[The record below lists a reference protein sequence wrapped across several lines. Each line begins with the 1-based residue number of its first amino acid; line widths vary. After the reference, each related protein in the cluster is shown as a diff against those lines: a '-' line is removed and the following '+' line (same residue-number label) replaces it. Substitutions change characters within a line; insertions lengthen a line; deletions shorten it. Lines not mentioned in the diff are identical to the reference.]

1 MNIKSP
7 YWLIHKGDIMV
18 KIRFSSALSNV
29 THARE
34 TTLDIQ
40 DTTVKAVLDKLIQQF
55 GADFEKRILDK
66 GEVRRFVNLY
76 VNGEDIR
83 HLKGLDS
90 EVKGTDEISI
100 LPAVSGG

>member
-1 MNIKSP
+1 M
-7 YWLIHKGDIMV
+7 
-18 KIRFSSALSNV
+18 SNV

-34 TTLDIQ
+34 TTLDLG
-40 DTTVKAVLDKLIQQF
+40 DTNVKAVLDKLIEQY
-55 GADFEKRILDK
+55 GADFERRILDK

-83 HLKGLDS
+83 HLSGLNS
-90 EVKGTDEISI
+90 SVKSTDEISI

>member
-1 MNIKSP
+1 
-7 YWLIHKGDIMV
+7 MV
-18 KIRFSSALSNV
+18 RIRFSSALSNV

-34 TTLDIQ
+34 TTLEMGEC
-40 DTTVKAVLDKLIQQF
+40 TVKTVLDKLIEQF
-55 GADFEKRILDK
+55 GPDFERRILDK

-90 EVKGTDEISI
+90 PVKDADEISI

>member
-1 MNIKSP
+1 
-7 YWLIHKGDIMV
+7 MV

-29 THARE
+29 TKARE
-34 TTLDIQ
+34 TTLELG
-40 DTTVKAVLDKLIQQF
+40 DTTVKGVIDKLVEDF
-55 GADFEKRILDK
+55 GPDFERRILDDK

-83 HLKGLDS
+83 HLSGLES
-90 EVKGTDEISI
+90 TVKDADEISI

>member
-1 MNIKSP
+1 M
-7 YWLIHKGDIMV
+7 
-18 KIRFSSALSNV
+18 SNV

-34 TTLDIQ
+34 TTLDLG
-40 DTTVKAVLDKLIQQF
+40 DTNVKAVLDKLIEQY
-55 GADFEKRILDK
+55 GADFERRILDK

-83 HLKGLDS
+83 HLSGLNS
-90 EVKGTDEISI
+90 PVKNTDEISI

>member
-1 MNIKSP
+1 
-7 YWLIHKGDIMV
+7 MV

-29 THARE
+29 VQTRE
-34 TTLDIQ
+34 TILHIGDATIK
-40 DTTVKAVLDKLIQQF
+40 TVLDKLVQQF
-55 GADFEKRILDK
+55 GQDFEKRIFDK
-66 GEVRRFVNLY
+66 GEVRRFINIY

-90 EVKGTDEISI
+90 IVNDTGEISI

>member
-1 MNIKSP
+1 
-7 YWLIHKGDIMV
+7 MV

-34 TTLDIQ
+34 TTLDIG
-40 DTTVKAVLDKLIQQF
+40 DTTVKGVLDKLVQQL

-90 EVKGTDEISI
+90 AVKDTDEISI

>member
-1 MNIKSP
+1 
-7 YWLIHKGDIMV
+7 MV

-34 TTLDIQ
+34 TTLDIG
-40 DTTVKAVLDKLIQQF
+40 DTTVKVVLDKLIQQF

-83 HLKGLDS
+83 HLKGLDTS
-90 EVKGTDEISI
+90 VKSTDEISI

>member
-1 MNIKSP
+1 
-7 YWLIHKGDIMV
+7 MV
-18 KIRFSSALSNV
+18 KIRFSSALNNV

-34 TTLDIQ
+34 TTLDTG
-40 DTTVKAVLDKLIQQF
+40 DTTVKTVLDKLIQQF

-90 EVKGTDEISI
+90 EVNGTDEISI

>member
-1 MNIKSP
+1 
-7 YWLIHKGDIMV
+7 MV

-34 TTLDIQ
+34 TTLDIG
-40 DTTVKAVLDKLIQQF
+40 DTTVKVVLDNLIQQF

-83 HLKGLDS
+83 HLKGQDTS
-90 EVKGTDEISI
+90 VKSTDEISI

>member
-1 MNIKSP
+1 M
-7 YWLIHKGDIMV
+7 
-18 KIRFSSALSNV
+18 SNV

-34 TTLDIQ
+34 TILELG
-40 DTTVKAVLDKLIQQF
+40 DTTVKTVLDKLVEQF
-55 GADFEKRILDK
+55 GADFERRILDK

-83 HLKGLDS
+83 HLNGLAS
-90 EVKGTDEISI
+90 PVKDADEISI

>member
-1 MNIKSP
+1 
-7 YWLIHKGDIMV
+7 MV

-29 THARE
+29 THSRE
-34 TTLDIQ
+34 TNLELGN
-40 DTTVKAVLDKLIQQF
+40 TTVKAVIDKLIIQF
-55 GADFEKRILDK
+55 GPDFERRILDK

-83 HLKGLDS
+83 HLSGLDS
-90 EVKGTDEISI
+90 PVKDTDEISI

>member
-1 MNIKSP
+1 M
-7 YWLIHKGDIMV
+7 
-18 KIRFSSALSNV
+18 SNV

-34 TTLDIQ
+34 TTLELG
-40 DTTVKAVLDKLIQQF
+40 DTTVKAVLDRLVEKF
-55 GADFEKRILDK
+55 GPDFERRILDK

-83 HLKGLDS
+83 HLSGLDS
-90 EVKGTDEISI
+90 AVKNTDEISI

>member
-1 MNIKSP
+1 
-7 YWLIHKGDIMV
+7 MV

-34 TTLDIQ
+34 TTLDIG
-40 DTTVKAVLDKLIQQF
+40 DTTVKVVLDKLIQQF

-90 EVKGTDEISI
+90 SVKGTDEISI